1 MGTHD
6 QPPSSKFS
14 KSNNF
19 IRIMAICGPKC
30 SIFGMLLSVW
40 GVVMLILLGIFLRVH
55 SPAFA
60 EDIGINEEEWKEQNY
75 NMNYV
80 YGLYDQASYN
90 CFIAAALYGGLFVF
104 SFVQHKINARANYT
118 MS

>member
-1 MGTHD
+1 
-6 QPPSSKFS
+6 
-14 KSNNF
+14 
-19 IRIMAICGPKC
+19 
-30 SIFGMLLSVW
+30 MLLL
-40 GVVMLILLGIFLRVH
+40 MGIFLRVH

-60 EDIGINEEEWKEQNY
+60 EDVGIDDDTWLADNY
-75 NMNYV
+75 QIEYV
-80 YGLYDQASYN
+80 WGLYDQASYN

>member
-1 MGTHD
+1 
-6 QPPSSKFS
+6 
-14 KSNNF
+14 
-19 IRIMAICGPKC
+19 
-30 SIFGMLLSVW
+30 MLLLV
-40 GVVMLILLGIFLRVH
+40 GVCLRIH

-60 EDIGINEEEWKEQNY
+60 EDLAINETEWKNRDY
-75 NMNYV
+75 AMDYV
-80 YGLYDQASYN
+80 YQMYDQASYN

>member
-1 MGTHD
+1 
-6 QPPSSKFS
+6 
-14 KSNNF
+14 
-19 IRIMAICGPKC
+19 
-30 SIFGMLLSVW
+30 MLLLM
-40 GVVMLILLGIFLRVH
+40 GVFLRVH

-60 EDIGINEEEWKEQNY
+60 EDVGIDDVAWAETGY
-75 NMNYV
+75 SIDYV

-104 SFVQHKINARANYT
+104 SFVQHKINARTNYA